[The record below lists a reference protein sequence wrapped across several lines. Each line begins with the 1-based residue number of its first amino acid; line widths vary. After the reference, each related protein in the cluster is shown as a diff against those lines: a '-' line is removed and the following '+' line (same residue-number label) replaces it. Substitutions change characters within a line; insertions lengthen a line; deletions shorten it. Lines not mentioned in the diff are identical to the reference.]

1 MLKIWTCSVLTNL
14 HHDLHPTVRELLND
28 RLDPDER
35 LDLQNTDGCAYR
47 DYNTCVTPGGDLREL
62 QSGSAPD
69 QVCVQRKIKLTL
81 HRLTI
86 IMIND
91 ARNPNHNHM
100 CPWSTETVIFVAIAI
115 FFPYFFARFSNIVQT
130 IHQWKYD
137 LFLLISIS
145 QHWRLRLVLCCRVTY
160 SKYM

>member
-1 MLKIWTCSVLTNL
+1 MTDSIQMSGLTCRTQTDALTETTT
-14 HHDLHPTVRELLND
+14 H
-28 RLDPDER
+28 
-35 LDLQNTDGCAYR
+35 G
-47 DYNTCVTPGGDLREL
+47 VTPGGDLREL

-91 ARNPNHNHM
+91 ASNPNHNHM
-100 CPWSTETVIFVAIAI
+100 CPWSTEAVIFVAIAI
-115 FFPYFFARFSNIVQT
+115 FFSFFFARFSNIVQT

-137 LFLLISIS
+137 LFIFQMIHTS
-145 QHWRLRLVLCCRVTY
+145 QFHNIDA
-160 SKYM
+160 